1 MAGKSQLLK
10 GLLEGCV
17 LKIIDTEGEVYGYDI
32 LRILKE
38 KGLEDISEGTL
49 YPLYIRL
56 QKNGYIAFTMRESPQ
71 GPSRKYYSLTETG
84 REQLKEF
91 ENEWEY
97 LSGVING
104 IIRL

>member
-1 MAGKSQLLK
+1 
-10 GLLEGCV
+10 
-17 LKIIDTEGEVYGYDI
+17 
-32 LRILKE
+32 
-38 KGLEDISEGTL
+38 
-49 YPLYIRL
+49 L

-71 GPSRKYYSLTETG
+71 GPSRKYYSLTEMG

-91 ENEWEY
+91 ENEWKY